1 MIGPYDLSCSMGI
14 PGQFSNPKFL
24 DVVSEILELGK
35 KNNLSIGTHI
45 VEPDLNL
52 LRKNIQDGYNFIAYS
67 VDIRML
73 SVAAKQVR
81 DFLDKE

>member
-1 MIGPYDLSCSMGI
+1 MFNIYLIM
-14 PGQFSNPKFL
+14 FL
-24 DVVSEILELGK
+24 RNEFYLELGK